1 MRNIHLIGS
10 EKVASKS
17 ILESFMVYE
26 REVYEK
32 LDFQDHS
39 LVIGRVLAIKYKQG
53 KVKPKN
59 KLVFSRMSTFQ
70 LHDGINDNKEGEL
83 SIDGFIL
90 SISRKPLANH

>member
-1 MRNIHLIGS
+1 LIDS

-17 ILESFMVYE
+17 VLESFMVYE
-26 REVYEK
+26 CEVYEK

-59 KLVFSRMSTFQ
+59 KLVFSMGKNYYCFNT
-70 LHDGINDNKEGEL
+70 KEFYKK
-83 SIDGFIL
+83 I
-90 SISRKPLANH
+90 